1 MKNERGYQRQQK
13 KGLIKLDAINQYK
26 RPYAMQATRPYIPL
40 LCRSMQCKSSPR
52 IVMRPMKIAGGKALF
67 NGAALGS
74 SELCESSESSL
85 VSMYLPI
92 RAEE

>member
-1 MKNERGYQRQQK
+1 MNSKAADEVS
-13 KGLIKLDAINQYK
+13 GLIKLDAINQYEK
-26 RPYAMQATRPYIPL
+26 QSAIRNPGHAPIHPL
-40 LCRSMQCKSSPR
+40 LCRSMQCKRSPR
-52 IVMRPMKIAGGKALF
+52 IAMRPMKITGDKSLY
-67 NGAALGS
+67 NGAALGG